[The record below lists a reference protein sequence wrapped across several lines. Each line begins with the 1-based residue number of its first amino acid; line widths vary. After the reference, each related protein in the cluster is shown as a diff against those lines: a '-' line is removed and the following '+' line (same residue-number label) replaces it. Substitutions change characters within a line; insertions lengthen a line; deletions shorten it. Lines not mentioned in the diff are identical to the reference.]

1 MDVSFIWLKKL
12 TCDGF
17 LSSAKNID
25 NGLQS
30 WHKGFFVITQFS
42 RRGILVSLDRLHPL
56 PDPNENGLKS
66 NTVRSL
72 IEAEQRYV
80 KSRDD
85 LLVSIHLVDLES
97 TKCQWS
103 RLEPKYHKSLPEH
116 SQNTG
121 M

>member
-1 MDVSFIWLKKL
+1 MDFY
-12 TCDGF
+12 
-17 LSSAKNID
+17 
-25 NGLQS
+25 LQQRTLIMGCS
-30 WHKGFFVITQFS
+30 HGTKVFFVITQFS
-42 RRGILVSLDRLHPL
+42 RRGILVSLDHLHPL

-66 NTVRSL
+66 DTVRSL
-72 IEAEQRYV
+72 IEAEQLYV